1 MLLRSM
7 FDGNELSGNLGE
19 YPLTA
24 ENLFRVGLAL
34 CVYLVIEKGEGKPTL
49 GLDTLNFATASLAV
63 GFMAGG
69 GDVFIGEGDL
79 KVSYKFKEEK
89 HTLVFEGLTDIEL
102 KKVES
107 ILFSR
112 YNIPRKKG
120 EEVGKIWIEG
130 RKP

>member
-1 MLLRSM
+1 MLLRRM
-7 FDGNELSGNLGE
+7 FEGNELSGTLGE

-34 CVYLVIEKGEGKPTL
+34 CAYLVMERELEKPTL
-49 GLDTLNFATASLAV
+49 GLSILNFATASLAV

-79 KVSYKFKEEK
+79 RVLYRFKEK
-89 HTLVFEGLTDIEL
+89 HALVFEGLTDLEL

-112 YNIPRKKG
+112 YNIPRKRG

>member
-7 FDGNELSGNLGE
+7 FEGNELSGTLGE

-34 CVYLVIEKGEGKPTL
+34 CTYLVIEREKEKPTL
-49 GLDTLNFATASLAV
+49 GLDILNFATIALAV

-79 KVSYKFKEEK
+79 KVLYRVKEK
-89 HTLVFEGLTDIEL
+89 HTLIFEGITDLEL

-112 YNIPRKKG
+112 YNIPKKRG
-120 EEVGKIWIEG
+120 EEVGKLWIEG
-130 RKP
+130 RKL